1 MKMSSLVGRRTK
13 ETPKDAELTSHKFL
27 LRGGYIKQQSSGI
40 FSMLP
45 LGKRIALKIERI
57 IREEMDAIEGQE
69 VTMPVVMPASIW
81 KESGRYDAVDNT
93 MVRFDDRTGAPC
105 VLGMTHEEAVVHM
118 VRGDV
123 TSYKQLPLMV
133 YQIQTKFRD
142 EPRSRGGLIRVR
154 EFTMKDAYSF
164 HASQECLENYYKR
177 CYKAYER
184 IYARC
189 GLTNVI
195 SVESD
200 SGMMGGSVAHEF
212 MYVNECGEDTLILG
226 KNSQYKANKEVAVTR
241 YEYPPEESLE
251 LKEVHTPDHSTIEDV
266 ARFLG
271 IDQKKTCKIVLLEN
285 MQDNKLV
292 TVLVRGDREI
302 NEIAVR
308 KALSGA
314 EIKFAEED
322 LILNAGIY
330 PGYGSLIGVDIDK
343 VHLLIDESIIGN
355 SNLVVGA
362 NKKDYH
368 VKNWNF
374 KRDLNAGIIGQFSFV
389 QEGDLDPTGANQI
402 KLTRGVEV
410 GNIFQ
415 LGTKYSQSMG
425 ATYLDDNG
433 KAQDFIMGCYGI
445 GVGRLLACL
454 IEEHHDNFGPL
465 WPIATAP
472 FEVHLC
478 MLDKK
483 KENIEE
489 IGWKVYRELRS
500 AGVDVL
506 IDDRNEKAGFQFADA
521 DLIGAPLRIV
531 LSAKTV
537 KQGQFELG
545 FRGSRDK
552 ELFALDNLTKVVND
566 KLNIIKQD
574 KNIL

>member
-1 MKMSSLVGRRTK
+1 
-13 ETPKDAELTSHKFL
+13 
-27 LRGGYIKQQSSGI
+27 
-40 FSMLP
+40 
-45 LGKRIALKIERI
+45 
-57 IREEMDAIEGQE
+57 
-69 VTMPVVMPASIW
+69 
-81 KESGRYDAVDNT
+81 
-93 MVRFDDRTGAPC
+93 
-105 VLGMTHEEAVVHM
+105 
-118 VRGDV
+118 
-123 TSYKQLPLMV
+123 
-133 YQIQTKFRD
+133 
-142 EPRSRGGLIRVR
+142 
-154 EFTMKDAYSF
+154 
-164 HASQECLENYYKR
+164 
-177 CYKAYER
+177 
-184 IYARC
+184 
-189 GLTNVI
+189 
-195 SVESD
+195 
-200 SGMMGGSVAHEF
+200 
-212 MYVNECGEDTLILG
+212 
-226 KNSQYKANKEVAVTR
+226 
-241 YEYPPEESLE
+241 
-251 LKEVHTPDHSTIEDV
+251 
-266 ARFLG
+266 
-271 IDQKKTCKIVLLEN
+271 

-574 KNIL
+574 KNTL